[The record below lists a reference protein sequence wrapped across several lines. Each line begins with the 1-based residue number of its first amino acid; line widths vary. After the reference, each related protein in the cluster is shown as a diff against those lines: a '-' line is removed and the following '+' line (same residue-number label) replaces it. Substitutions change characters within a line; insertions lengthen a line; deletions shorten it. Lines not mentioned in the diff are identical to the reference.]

1 MSWGRG
7 KKGRISGVI
16 RETTCVTIQINKKCI
31 PKCLPVLTHQIV
43 HSEEVVV
50 DVHVVALE
58 PPDDLPEAGKLVHD
72 RCQARGAPT
81 PTHHHAPVHLG
92 RLPDLDFCG

>member
-1 MSWGRG
+1 MMVLKLVPLTFS
-7 KKGRISGVI
+7 IYVFL
-16 RETTCVTIQINKKCI
+16 I
-31 PKCLPVLTHQIV
+31 PQHLPVITHQVV
-43 HSEEVVV
+43 HPEEVVV

-58 PPDDLPEAGKLVHD
+58 PPDDLPEAGQLVHD

-92 RLPDLDFCG
+92 RSPDLLDSCR

>member
-1 MSWGRG
+1 MLVL
-7 KKGRISGVI
+7 KL
-16 RETTCVTIQINKKCI
+16 I
-31 PKCLPVLTHQIV
+31 PPTFSIYVFYKIPQHLPVITHQVV
-43 HSEEVVV
+43 HPEEVVV

-58 PPDDLPEAGKLVHD
+58 PPDDLPEAGQLVHD

-92 RLPDLDFCG
+92 RLPDLLDSCR